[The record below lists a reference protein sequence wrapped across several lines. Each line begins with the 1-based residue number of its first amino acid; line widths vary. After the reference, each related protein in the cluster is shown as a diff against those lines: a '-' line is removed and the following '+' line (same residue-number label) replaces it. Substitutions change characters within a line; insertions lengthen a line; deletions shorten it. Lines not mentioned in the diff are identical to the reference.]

1 MATGWIKGEKSTHD
15 DLGLGVGRAHD
26 AHHLGVGGDDV
37 VGALAAEHV
46 VGAEHEHDNVGGRA
60 LEPVGQVVVGNVDG
74 EPARV
79 ALVVLVPVGRGGL
92 AVLRVAV
99 LRPDVLDLVR
109 EPGRLQLVPHKRAP
123 AGDLGDAVAE
133 GHWQR

>member
-26 AHHLGVGGDDV
+26 AHHLGVGGDD
-37 VGALAAEHV
+37 
-46 VGAEHEHDNVGGRA
+46 
-60 LEPVGQVVVGNVDG
+60 VGNVDG

-99 LRPDVLDLVR
+99 LRPDVLHLVR
-109 EPGRLQLVPHKRAP
+109 KPGRLQLVPHERTP

-133 GHWQR
+133 GHWLC